1 MKKYPSVWITKILK
15 ENGPVIKEIWDIS
28 VKMNA
33 KIKAVHYEKDTKQE
47 AIDFCIENYGGY
59 DSIKEMI

>member
-15 ENGPVIKEIWDIS
+15 GDNIPEEVWDIS
-28 VKMNA
+28 VKLNA
-33 KIKAVHYEKDTKQE
+33 EIKATHYEKKTKEE
-47 AIDFCIENYGGY
+47 AIEFCYENYGGY